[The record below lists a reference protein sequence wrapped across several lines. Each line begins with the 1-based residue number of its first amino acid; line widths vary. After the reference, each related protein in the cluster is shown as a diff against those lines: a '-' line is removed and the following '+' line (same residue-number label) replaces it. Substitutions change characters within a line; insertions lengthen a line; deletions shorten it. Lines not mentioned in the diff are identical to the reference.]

1 MGWVIRTRAL
11 TTVVKPNKNHLKVLH
26 LPPREE
32 KLIQLFPNIHSK
44 TNTQKQTAIFS
55 TTLLPLRAL
64 CGLTADERNAQQT
77 ASSASGP
84 VREVEV
90 IIALIRRTE
99 ATVTALPVH
108 TEQTCTQP

>member
-1 MGWVIRTRAL
+1 M
-11 TTVVKPNKNHLKVLH
+11 VLH
-26 LPPREE
+26 LPPSDHT
-32 KLIQLFPNIHSK
+32 LFQLFPNINSNKHALSHSK
-44 TNTQKQTAIFS
+44 KQNSIFFPA
-55 TTLLPLRAL
+55 PLAL

-90 IIALIRRTE
+90 IFALISRTE

-108 TEQTCTQP
+108 TEQPCTQT